1 MTNAELSRFFLNSEG
16 DFVQFL
22 LTEGDLNTKTVQNQ
36 IKNSRSFLL
45 FDPCLTPS
53 PLLIVVVCFQ

>member
-1 MTNAELSRFFLNSEG
+1 MTNAELSGCFFKPEG

-36 IKNSRSFLL
+36 IKKLEVIF
-45 FDPCLTPS
+45 T
-53 PLLIVVVCFQ
+53 V

>member
-36 IKNSRSFLL
+36 IKKLEVIF
-45 FDPCLTPS
+45 T
-53 PLLIVVVCFQ
+53 V